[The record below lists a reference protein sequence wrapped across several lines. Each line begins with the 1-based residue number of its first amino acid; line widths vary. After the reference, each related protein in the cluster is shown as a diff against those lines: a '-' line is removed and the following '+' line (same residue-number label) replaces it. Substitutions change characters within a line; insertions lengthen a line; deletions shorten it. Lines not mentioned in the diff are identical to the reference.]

1 MKIYDIFFRPQP
13 SHLRAIVLLICLGF
27 TLSSQASGT
36 IAYSSADL
44 TALAKQ
50 WLSAQPGADNGDS
63 QIDIFP
69 LDKRLPARYC
79 VNPLT
84 FRLVNAEL
92 QRQNTIEIS
101 CADAE
106 LDWRIYIQARWQLY
120 IEAVQMRSALPSGS
134 IISADVIQTGRLLQ
148 QQSRRVYLTNP
159 EQLFGARLKKS
170 VNAGHFL
177 AATDLCLVCKGDMVT
192 IEGIAQGLSVATQGV
207 ALDDG
212 SLHESIRVR
221 NSQSGRVISAE
232 VIAVKKVVIRL

>member
-1 MKIYDIFFRPQP
+1 MKIYDIFFGPRRQLFR
-13 SHLRAIVLLICLGF
+13 HMFVLL
-27 TLSSQASGT
+27 TLVLLAPPLALSAQ
-36 IAYSSADL
+36 AYSSTDL
-44 TALAKQ
+44 TASAKQ
-50 WLSAQPGADNGDS
+50 WLSVQPGADDVSS

-69 LDKRLPARYC
+69 LDPRLPARYC

-84 FRLVNAEL
+84 FRLVNPVL
-92 QRQNTIEIS
+92 QRQNTIEVS
-101 CADAE
+101 CTDPDLA
-106 LDWRIYIQARWQLY
+106 WRIYIQARWQLL
-120 IEAVQMRSALPSGS
+120 IEAVQMRTALPSGS

-148 QQSRRVYLTNP
+148 QQSRRLYLTNP
-159 EQLFGARLKKS
+159 EQLIGARLKKS

-177 AATDLCLVCKGDMVT
+177 AATDLCLVCKGDLVT